1 MTIAR
6 LFLGLQ
12 ALLFTA
18 YGLYCLVNPESLSAS
33 AWAGIEAT
41 TITGTIELQAMYGGL
56 QTAIGALCLVG
67 LLRANYERA
76 ALTALL
82 FLFAG
87 LAVVRVSLGLTH
99 ADYSDY
105 SLFAMGFEILC
116 LAFLVW
122 HLLLR
127 PRSQA
132 I

>member
-12 ALLFTA
+12 ALLFIA
-18 YGLYCLVNPESLSAS
+18 YGLYCLVNPEALSAG
-33 AWAGIEAT
+33 AGIQAT

-99 ADYSDY
+99 ADYSNY
-105 SLFAMGFEILC
+105 SLFAMGFETLC

-127 PRSQA
+127 SRSQA